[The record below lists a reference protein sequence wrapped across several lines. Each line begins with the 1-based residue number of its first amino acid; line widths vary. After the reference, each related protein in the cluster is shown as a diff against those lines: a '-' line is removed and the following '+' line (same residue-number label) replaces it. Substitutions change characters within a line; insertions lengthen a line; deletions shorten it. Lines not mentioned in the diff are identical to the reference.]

1 MYVYMYLDHKYIAVS
16 YIMYLYMYLDHKYI
30 AIIILLYVNTT
41 LAPNVVS
48 HCAMLQLYLASVYST
63 IGKVCTLYNN
73 PYNQVGP
80 GTLCIHLCKK
90 NKKINVSKFVDPIIF
105 CVSILNEMNE
115 NVNQL
120 LITCELYTISVLQT
134 LIRKLIHV

>member
-90 NKKINVSKFVDPIIF
+90 KKNNQCFKICWSHNIL
-105 CVSILNEMNE
+105 CVNTKWNEWKCQPTPYHLWIVYNFSTT
-115 NVNQL
+115 NFD
-120 LITCELYTISVLQT
+120 
-134 LIRKLIHV
+134 